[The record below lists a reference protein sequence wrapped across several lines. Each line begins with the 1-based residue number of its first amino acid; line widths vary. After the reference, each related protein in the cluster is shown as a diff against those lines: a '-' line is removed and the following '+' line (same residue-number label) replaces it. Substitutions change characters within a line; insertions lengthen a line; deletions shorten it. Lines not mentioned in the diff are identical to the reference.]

1 MPPARRTI
9 TAANW
14 IAWVSRWL
22 AVWVAL
28 GFLPPAAA
36 ESGRPAIEHYTYEE
50 TTGSHAIPIE
60 YVVQI
65 PKRSLSTVDAISA
78 AGSMSHPAVRWLLY
92 GTAAIGS
99 DNPTVSFCSMPEGI
113 CCRNQK
119 TRLSASGRKRIPE
132 KEPPVQA
139 TIS

>member
-65 PKRSLSTVDAISA
+65 PKRSLSTVDAIFGSRIDVSPSGPLA
-78 AGSMSHPAVRWLLY
+78 FVWHGSYWFRQPDGVFLQYAGGHLLSEPKD
-92 GTAAIGS
+92 TFI
-99 DNPTVSFCSMPEGI
+99 
-113 CCRNQK
+113 
-119 TRLSASGRKRIPE
+119 RIRTEADP
-132 KEPPVQA
+132 
-139 TIS
+139 